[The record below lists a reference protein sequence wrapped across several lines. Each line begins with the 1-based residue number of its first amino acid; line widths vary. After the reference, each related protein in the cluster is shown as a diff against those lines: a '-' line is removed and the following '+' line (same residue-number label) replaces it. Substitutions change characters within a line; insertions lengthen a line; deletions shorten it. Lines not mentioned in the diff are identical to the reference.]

1 MGRLNQP
8 EGAPA
13 NESPD
18 VYRKLQEHLDAMPVG
33 FPATKSGV
41 ELSILRRL
49 FTEEEAEA
57 ALLLS
62 ALPEPLARIHRRA
75 PRGRWTAGELEAL
88 LDRLAAK
95 GSIMGGGHGGGKKKT
110 WSKAMLAVG
119 MYEFQVDRLTPGLQR
134 DMEAYIAEGFAGA
147 FLGPKTKQMRTI
159 PVNAKVVVERRV
171 GRYDDARDLV
181 AGGDGPWA
189 VMNCVCRQGR
199 DLTGEPCRQTA
210 ERKTCLALKGVARHL
225 LENGAAEE
233 LTREQALA
241 LVERAERDGMVI
253 QPENAQAPLFVC
265 FCCGCC
271 CGVLRMAKE
280 FPRPA
285 DVVHAN
291 FRAEVDGEACLDC
304 GACRSRCPMDA
315 LGDVDGKTAVDRAR
329 CIGCGAC
336 VGACPSEALRLVEK
350 ERPAEPPE
358 THRDLY
364 RKILVER
371 YGLVK
376 TAKMLGSALL
386 GRRV

>member
-8 EGAPA
+8 GPPA

-18 VYRKLQEHLDAMPVG
+18 VYRKLREQLDVMPVG

-62 ALPEPLARIHRRA
+62 AVPEPLARIHRRA
-75 PRGRWTAGELEAL
+75 PRGRWTAEELEAI

-95 GSIMGGGHGGGKKKT
+95 GSIMGGHGRAGRKKA

-134 DMEAYIAEGFAGA
+134 DLEAYIAEGFAGA

-159 PVNAKVVVERRV
+159 PVNARIVVERRV
-171 GRYDDARDLV
+171 GRYDDARELV

-189 VMNCVCRQGR
+189 VLNCVCRQGR
-199 DLTGEPCRQTA
+199 DLVGEPCRQTDV
-210 ERKTCLALKGVARHL
+210 RKTCLALGSVARHL
-225 LENGAAEE
+225 VAAGSAEE
-233 LTREQALA
+233 RTREEALA
-241 LVERAERDGMVI
+241 LLERAERDGMVV

-285 DVVHAN
+285 DVVHSN
-291 FRAEVDGEACLDC
+291 FRAVVRGEDCLDC
-304 GACRSRCPMDA
+304 GTCHPRCPMDA
-315 LGDVDGKTAVDRAR
+315 LSDSDGRTAVDDAR

-336 VGACPSEALRLVEK
+336 VGACPSGALRLVEK
-350 ERPAEPPE
+350 ECAAAPPE
-358 THRDLY
+358 TTAALY

-371 YGLVK
+371 YGVLR
-376 TAKMLGSALL
+376 TAKMIGSALL

>member
-8 EGAPA
+8 GPA
-13 NESPD
+13 AHETPD
-18 VYRKLQEHLDAMPVG
+18 VYRRLQEHLDVMPVG
-33 FPATKSGV
+33 FPATESGV

-49 FTEEEAEA
+49 FTPEEAEA

-62 ALPEPLARIHRRA
+62 AVPEPLSRIHRRA
-75 PRGRWTAGELEAL
+75 RGRWTASGLETL

-95 GSIMGGGHGGGKKKT
+95 GAVMGGAAHARGRTKT

-119 MYEFQVDRLTPGLQR
+119 MYEFQVDRLTPELQR
-134 DMEAYIAEGFAGA
+134 DMERYIAEGFAGA

-159 PVNAKVVVERRV
+159 PVNAKVVVERTV
-171 GRYDDARDLV
+171 GRYDDARALV

-199 DLTGEPCRQTA
+199 DLVGEPCRQTD
-210 ERKTCLALKGVARHL
+210 ERRNCLALKGVARHV
-225 LENGAAEE
+225 LENGSGQELSREE
-233 LTREQALA
+233 ALR
-241 LVERAERDGMVI
+241 LLDRAERDGMVV
-253 QPENAQAPLFVC
+253 QPANAQDPTFIC

-285 DVVHAN
+285 DVVHSN
-291 FRAEVDGEACLDC
+291 FRAEVNAEDCLDC
-304 GACRSRCPMDA
+304 GACRARCPMDA
-315 LGDVDGKTAVDRAR
+315 LGDADGKTAVDHGR

-336 VGACPSEALRLVEK
+336 IGACPQEALRLVPR
-350 ERPAEPPE
+350 ERPVAPP
-358 THRDLY
+358 RNQKDLY
-364 RKILVER
+364 KRILVER
-371 YGLVK
+371 YGMLK
-376 TAKMLGSALL
+376 TAKMIGAALL

>member
-8 EGAPA
+8 GGRKGPIVK
-13 NESPD
+13 D
-18 VYRKLQEHLDAMPVG
+18 VYRKLQEHIDVMPVG
-33 FPATKSGV
+33 FPATESGV

-49 FTEEEAEA
+49 FTPEEAEA

-75 PRGRWTAGELEAL
+75 PRGRWTAAELETL

-95 GSIMGGGHGGGKKKT
+95 GSIMGGAHGGGRKKK
-110 WSKAMLAVG
+110 WSKAMLALG
-119 MYEFQVDRLTPGLQR
+119 MYEFQVDRITPELQR
-134 DMEAYIAEGFAGA
+134 DMERYIAEGFAGA

-159 PVNAKVVVERRV
+159 PVNARIVVERTV
-171 GRYDDARDLV
+171 GRYDDARELV
-181 AGGDGPWA
+181 SGGEGPWA

-199 DLTGEPCRQTA
+199 DLTGEPCRQTD
-210 ERKTCLALKGVARHL
+210 ERRTCLALKGVARHL
-225 LENGAAEE
+225 LETGSAEA

-241 LVERAERDGMVI
+241 LLERAERDGMVV
-253 QPENAQAPLFVC
+253 QPENAQDPLFIC

-285 DVVHAN
+285 DVIHSN
-291 FRAEVDGEACLDC
+291 FRAEVEGEACIDC
-304 GACRSRCPMDA
+304 EACRTRCPMDA
-315 LGDVDGKTAVDRAR
+315 LEARDGKTAVDHGR

-336 VGACPSEALRLVEK
+336 IGVCPSEALRLVEK
-350 ERPAEPPE
+350 ESPAAPPE
-358 THRDLY
+358 THMALY
-364 RKILVER
+364 KKILVER
-371 YGLVK
+371 FGILG
-376 TAKMLGSALL
+376 TARMIGSAIL

>member
-1 MGRLNQP
+1 MGRLNHP
-8 EGAPA
+8 NSAG
-13 NESPD
+13 NETPD
-18 VYRKLQEHLDAMPVG
+18 VYRRLREHLDVMPVG
-33 FPATKSGV
+33 FPATESGV

-75 PRGRWTAGELEAL
+75 RGRWTAEELEAL

-95 GSIMGGGHGGGKKKT
+95 GSIMGGSAHGAGRKKT

-119 MYEFQVDRLTPGLQR
+119 MYEFQVNRMTPELQR

-159 PVNAKVVVERRV
+159 PVNAKVVVERTV
-171 GRYDDARDLV
+171 GRFDDARELV
-181 AGGDGPWA
+181 AAGEGPWA

-199 DLTGEPCRQTA
+199 DATGEPCRQTDV
-210 ERKTCLALKGVARHL
+210 RKTCLARKGVARHL
-225 LENGAAEE
+225 LETGAAEE
-233 LTREQALA
+233 LSREQALA
-241 LVERAERDGMVI
+241 LLERAERDGMVV
-253 QPENAQAPLFVC
+253 QPENAQDPLFVC

-285 DVVHAN
+285 DVIHSN
-291 FRAEVDGEACLDC
+291 FRAEVTSGECLDC
-304 GACRSRCPMDA
+304 GSCRSRCPMDA
-315 LGDVDGKTAVDRAR
+315 LGAVDGKTAVDHAR

-336 VGACPSEALRLVEK
+336 IGVCPPEALRLVEK
-350 ERPAEPPE
+350 ERPAAPPE
-358 THRDLY
+358 SHRDLY
-364 RKILVER
+364 KQILVER
-371 YGLVK
+371 FGILR
-376 TAKMLGSALL
+376 TARMIGSAIL